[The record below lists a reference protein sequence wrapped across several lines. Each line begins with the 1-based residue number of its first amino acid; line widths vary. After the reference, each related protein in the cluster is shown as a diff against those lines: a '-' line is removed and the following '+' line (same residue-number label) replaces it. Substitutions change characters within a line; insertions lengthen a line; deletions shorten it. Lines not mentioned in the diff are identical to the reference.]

1 MEQSDFDSIT
11 TRVRH
16 LRENV
21 TELQKNY
28 DELTLHVKVSGNVQ
42 QADLD
47 IVQTS
52 IHGVGYAQRMLWK
65 ALERPLLKTGSP
77 SVTHKEKVHQ
87 VEPRQV
93 PQVIEPGKA
102 DPAYISHSPKEK
114 GQLAEPSQGI
124 PVTEPGHTSSS
135 SNLEET
141 EHQASE
147 PDVSGQPTT
156 SGVKEGETSLRP
168 QKGPKPA
175 DTNTAGSHWFF
186 NHAWEMLL
194 KGMEFDTAHFITD
207 VSDWVGNAV
216 KESWHNNPHLKR
228 GDELEIKF
236 ITVASE
242 DMTNH
247 IRYPSFH
254 FMKLQRPDH
263 RSANYIKH
271 QETKPELV
279 INLTEDDVTTRR
291 TWGVWVCLTEMD
303 KVKYPFKI
311 YQNSVNGSFLLNT
324 MTGNTT
330 SAVDE
335 YNTML
340 KAALSEQAM
349 KLLPADAKAILV
361 DTHAVLLRIFNN
373 PTYYGYPKSWIL
385 PPLAA

>member
-16 LRENV
+16 LRENI

-28 DELTLHVKVSGNVQ
+28 DQLTLHVKVSGNVQ

-77 SVTHKEKVHQ
+77 SVTHKERVHQ

-93 PQVIEPGKA
+93 PQVIEPGKT
-102 DPAYISHSPKEK
+102 DSTYTSPSPKEK
-114 GQLAEPSQGI
+114 
-124 PVTEPGHTSSS
+124 
-135 SNLEET
+135 ET
-141 EHQASE
+141 EHQASK

-156 SGVKEGETSLRP
+156 SRVKEGEISLRP

-207 VSDWVGNAV
+207 VSGKYPRLWALKGAHPMTVNRWYKFGVLASIRTIAPGFREISELPDWVGNAV
-216 KESWHNNPHLKR
+216 QESWHNNPHLKR

-271 QETKPELV
+271 QETKPELM

-291 TWGVWVCLTEMD
+291 
-303 KVKYPFKI
+303 
-311 YQNSVNGSFLLNT
+311 
-324 MTGNTT
+324 
-330 SAVDE
+330 A
-335 YNTML
+335 
-340 KAALSEQAM
+340 
-349 KLLPADAKAILV
+349 
-361 DTHAVLLRIFNN
+361 
-373 PTYYGYPKSWIL
+373 
-385 PPLAA
+385 